1 MNIQARSGERDL
13 PGMSGGA
20 GRHGQRK
27 GPLLPGMRVA
37 NGPGA
42 ATGALAEPGP
52 EGGPRPALRASH
64 FIGSLLIA
72 SSAGF
77 IGCVA
82 ALLVEISVWQSLA
95 VYVLT
100 GTSVFAFLLTVQNGL
115 QPAD

>member
-1 MNIQARSGERDL
+1 MNIQARSGERYL

-42 ATGALAEPGP
+42 PTGALAEPGP
-52 EGGPRPALRASH
+52 EGRPRPALAASH

-82 ALLVEISVWQSLA
+82 ALLVEASVWQSLA
-95 VYVLT
+95 VYSLT
-100 GTSVFAFLLTVQNGL
+100 GTSIFLFLLMVRLGL
-115 QPAD
+115 KTAD